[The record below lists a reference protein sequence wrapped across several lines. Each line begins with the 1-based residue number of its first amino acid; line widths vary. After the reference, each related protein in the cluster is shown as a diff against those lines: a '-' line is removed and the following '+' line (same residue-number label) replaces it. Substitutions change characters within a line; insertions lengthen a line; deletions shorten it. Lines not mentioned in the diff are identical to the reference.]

1 MSRILG
7 FAGIQMEVTPG
18 RGNLDRMG
26 RKLAQIKDR
35 CPWVQ
40 LVLFSELC
48 VFGNDPC
55 WAQPIPGEA
64 TDRLCDMAR
73 HHNLWLVPGSLSESA
88 DGRVFNTAPVISP
101 AGDLVT
107 SYRKLYP
114 WRPRERCAPGSRFC
128 VFDLPPI
135 GRLGLTICYDQWFPE
150 VIRQLTWMG
159 AEVILNPT
167 MTTTADREL
176 ELTLARANAVT
187 NQIYVASI
195 NGLGHGGNG
204 RSILVDPEGRI
215 LAQADETESVLTA
228 RLDLDRV
235 TQIRE
240 KGTLGQCQV
249 LKSFRDG
256 GHRFAVYE
264 KDVAAGEG
272 FRRLGPLVD
281 AQDSLQA
288 GGVRPGEGEG
298 Y

>member
-7 FAGIQMEVTPG
+7 FAGVQMAVTPG
-18 RGNLDRMG
+18 GGNIDRMD
-26 RKLAQIKDR
+26 RKLARIKDR
-35 CPWVQ
+35 YSWVR

-48 VFGNDPC
+48 VFGNDPR
-55 WAQPIPGEA
+55 WAQPVPGEA
-64 TDRLCDMAR
+64 TDRLCDLAR
-73 HHNLWLVPGSLSESA
+73 RHDLWLVPGSLSESSG
-88 DGRVFNTAPVISP
+88 GRVFNTAPVISP

-114 WRPRERCAPGSRFC
+114 WRPREICAAGSRFC
-128 VFDLPPI
+128 VFDLPSI

-167 MTTTADREL
+167 MTTTADRKL

-187 NQIYVASI
+187 NQIYVASV

-204 RSILVDPEGRI
+204 RSIIVDPEGHV
-215 LAQADETESVLTA
+215 LAQADETETVLA
-228 RLDLDRV
+228 VRLDLDRV
-235 TQIRE
+235 TRIRE

-256 GHRFAVYE
+256 GHRFPVYE
-264 KDVAAGEG
+264 KGATAGKG
-272 FRRLGPLVD
+272 FRRLGPLAD

-288 GGVRPGEGEG
+288 GDALPG
-298 Y
+298 